1 METYKTGEFL
11 PQHRVWLLSYVLDL
25 YVLVSTLGSTKT
37 RSSGVVNMLSR
48 CFRSAFSDY
57 CVVAEQELLR
67 RSQLLEAVM
76 QAGK

>member
-1 METYKTGEFL
+1 ML
-11 PQHRVWLLSYVLDL
+11 WCLHWAVL
-25 YVLVSTLGSTKT
+25 KT
-37 RSSGVVNMLSR
+37 RSSVVVNLLSR

-76 QAGK
+76 QAGR